1 MKQKLS
7 LVLALLMLLPAFTA
21 CAESKENTEETSAP
35 TVTPGAEET
44 VEEVKEE
51 NPYYEG
57 YVDPFVDVDF
67 DGDTFMVYNSIND
80 AAVTLPSSNF
90 LIEGPEE
97 LTGEAAGDA
106 ALERNAAVSE
116 MLNINMEFT
125 QVNFQLTM
133 GKKTTPLQKV
143 EYTCQEGLN
152 QYKTTFAIF
161 GFLSIIDSISEVT

>member
-7 LVLALLMLLPAFTA
+7 LVLALLMLLPTFTA
-21 CAESKENTEETSAP
+21 CAESKENTEETTAAP
-35 TVTPGAEET
+35 TATPTAEET

-97 LTGEAAGDA
+97 LTGDLAPDA
-106 ALERNAAVSE
+106 AFQRNLDVMER
-116 MLNINMEFT
+116 LNIEIGYEN
-125 QVNFQLTM
+125 VNYSYDVVASNIRQL
-133 GKKTTPLQKV
+133 L
-143 EYTCQEGLN
+143 
-152 QYKTTFAIF
+152 
-161 GFLSIIDSISEVT
+161 